1 MKESDKYIYN
11 REDYKNY
18 AEIVRNTNAMKHN
31 HDPKSTKPRSSKG
44 QKYRKIK

>member
-31 HDPKSTKPRSSKG
+31 HDPKSTKPRSSKR